1 MRSTVITGM
10 LHRRLWKYWTRDL
23 SEDYKKELLLLCLPT
38 NVIET
43 RNCLSVLGM
52 DDFLSLFNQKR
63 PKILRN
69 KINEKLLN
77 AFKNRNWIKNFTVD
91 ETDSNYFRAYGR
103 KIQGV
108 SEHENV
114 S

>member
-1 MRSTVITGM
+1 VFKQIPAIED
-10 LHRRLWKYWTRDL
+10 RRLGQFLTGDSVKNSPALT
-23 SEDYKKELLLLCLPT
+23 
-38 NVIET
+38 
-43 RNCLSVLGM
+43 SVLGM

>member
-1 MRSTVITGM
+1 MFKQIPAIED
-10 LHRRLWKYWTRDL
+10 RRLGQFLTGDSVKNSPALT
-23 SEDYKKELLLLCLPT
+23 
-38 NVIET
+38 
-43 RNCLSVLGM
+43 SVLGM